1 MKRRSRTKKPTL
13 YEQAATVAIWLGTM
27 LRDEEYTP
35 EDILATGKPNLI
47 RIVYER
53 VCRNV

>member
-1 MKRRSRTKKPTL
+1 MRRARTKRPTL
-13 YEQAATVAIWLGTM
+13 YEQAAAIAIWLGTM

-35 EDILATGKPNLI
+35 EDVLATGEPNLI